1 MSRTDSTPVWLLAV
15 GGLFVATIA
24 TIVVGSLRRPEPP
37 VFTLSDLEPR
47 ARPAGFLGPVT
58 VTLDAR
64 SADRWTLFDL
74 ATGLVR
80 TADGAWDIGVKRHRL
95 AVNGG
100 EGFIGGA
107 GVVRLEIPFEEV
119 REAPADGY
127 TPSRVTPGG
136 DTVNAV
142 LDEWYSYDF
151 FSHLLEP
158 DPVTFVLRTADGRYA
173 KLRVLSYYCPGP
185 EPGCLTIEYAYQGDG
200 GRRLET
206 VASSRQ
212 WRSRLAGSEG
222 RRLDPR
228 PTRE

>member
-1 MSRTDSTPVWLLAV
+1 MSRTDSTPGWLLAV

-24 TIVVGSLRRPEPP
+24 AIVVGSLRRPDPP
-37 VFTLSDLEPR
+37 VFALSDLPPQT
-47 ARPAGFLGPVT
+47 RPARLFGPDT

-74 ATGLVR
+74 ATGQVGS
-80 TADGAWDIGVKRHRL
+80 AGDAWDIGVKRHRL

-100 EGFIGGA
+100 DGFIGRA
-107 GVVRLEIPFEEV
+107 GVMRLEIPFDEV
-119 REAPADGY
+119 REAPTDGY

-158 DPVTFVLRTADGRYA
+158 APVTFVLRTADGRYA
-173 KLRVLSYYCPGP
+173 KLRVLGYYCPGP

-200 GRRLET
+200 SRRLEP
-206 VASSRQ
+206 
-212 WRSRLAGSEG
+212 E
-222 RRLDPR
+222 
-228 PTRE
+228 PT